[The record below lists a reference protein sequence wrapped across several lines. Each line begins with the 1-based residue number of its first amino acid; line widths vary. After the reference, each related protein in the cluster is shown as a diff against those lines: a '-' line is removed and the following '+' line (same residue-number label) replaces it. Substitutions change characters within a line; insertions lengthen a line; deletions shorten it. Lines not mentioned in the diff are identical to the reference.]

1 MDVGHIPISDIEN
14 MIIYEMETYT
24 YLVAK
29 KIKDEEQQR
38 EKRKG
43 RRK

>member
-29 KIKDEEQQR
+29 KIKDEEN
-38 EKRKG
+38 ELYKFL
-43 RRK
+43 